1 LSRIDKWRSI
11 QAKVIPQVADDVARQ
26 SILGKAADCPEDA
39 TLFIPSDYETHALVK
54 LDMVALGRV
63 ERQLRE
69 GAAFDAIR
77 AVQNIVKTI
86 GALESD
92 KKKNVF
98 GQVGTTR
105 ARANVTDA
113 EFRRDLAIS
122 NYNASRVA
130 MVALGLPKD
139 DTGFPLL
146 SLHDTFRRPTHLKRR
161 VGDSKTSDGRIWT
174 TGVNGGHRDNVPDS
188 RTEQASALPVGTQ
201 VSSRKR
207 APFPM

>member
-1 LSRIDKWRSI
+1 
-11 QAKVIPQVADDVARQ
+11 
-26 SILGKAADCPEDA
+26 
-39 TLFIPSDYETHALVK
+39 
-54 LDMVALGRV
+54 MVALGRI

-98 GQVGTTR
+98 GQVSATR
-105 ARANVTDA
+105 ARAKVTDA

-130 MVALGLPKD
+130 MIALGLPKD

-161 VGDSKTSDGRIWT
+161 VRDSKTSDGRIWT
-174 TGVNGGHRDNVPDS
+174 TGVNGGHRDTIPDS
-188 RTEQASALPVGTQ
+188 RTEQASTLPVGTQ

-207 APFPM
+207 APFPMRIRFIQS